1 MDLWWLPI
9 LFVVLIAL
17 FISYSEEPEGGL
29 LGAAINL
36 VGVLV
41 FSALFLALLFFLSNI
56 VS

>member
-9 LFVVLIAL
+9 LFVVLILL

-36 VGVLV
+36 VGVFV
-41 FSALFLALLFFLSNI
+41 ICALFLALLFFLSNI